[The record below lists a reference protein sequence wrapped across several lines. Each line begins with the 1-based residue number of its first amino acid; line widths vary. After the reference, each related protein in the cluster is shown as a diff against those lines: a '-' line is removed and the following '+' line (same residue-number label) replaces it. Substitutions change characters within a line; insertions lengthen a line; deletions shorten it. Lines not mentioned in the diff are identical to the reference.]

1 MKLDDKRRQQR
12 TQGRG
17 GAAAANRAAARA
29 RLAER
34 AKRKPRP
41 VSRPPARKPTAA
53 APAASAAR
61 PKPTAA
67 RPAPAPR
74 KVEVSPEQQ
83 LEIDRINREYAAL
96 ERDGRLSDVYDS
108 IGAIETKLTKMPL
121 DLDALRR
128 RGYVHSGQ
136 LEDRLAA
143 LDEKWDEMMPKVE
156 AELNKQVPRLDR
168 ELDGVERKV
177 ALMSGGS
184 AAAIS
189 GAGTAVTAMQSKLSA
204 AKSAVRGM
212 YDDLEREL
220 YAIETELRHVDW
232 IMNQLGESP
241 EIRLRE
247 AEGPVAGVEAF
258 WQQDGKEGPKGVLY
272 LTDQRLLFEQKE
284 EVVTKKRFGIFKA
297 ESEMVHKLQLDIPVH
312 AIESMQHS
320 EEGGFMGMGKDD
332 ILELVCSADAAV
344 SRVRLH
350 LKGQDS
356 SAWAGYIKRVQTGE
370 IDDDRDDD
378 YLEEIEAAQAL
389 SGSFPTR
396 CPNCF
401 ADVPP
406 PPRGVSSVK
415 CEFCGGLITS
425 S

>member
-1 MKLDDKRRQQR
+1 
-12 TQGRG
+12 
-17 GAAAANRAAARA
+17 
-29 RLAER
+29 
-34 AKRKPRP
+34 
-41 VSRPPARKPTAA
+41 V
-53 APAASAAR
+53 
-61 PKPTAA
+61 
-67 RPAPAPR
+67 
-74 KVEVSPEQQ
+74 VSPEQQ